1 MRIDWR
7 SPTALACLVDAHLS
21 RYPLMQPEDVY
32 KLLYQ
37 GILGPEHLISSPEE
51 FAARLQEEY
60 DVVFPEDVEPLWEAV
75 RPDGALGRV
84 NLRPF
89 KAKLGSP
96 AALARA
102 CLETAR
108 QVWGAPQDLREAW
121 ATFVSLCQ
129 PGRWIVFS
137 LPQVLELAVGLEE
150 RDYPAVHHSQRYAEA
165 YRPSYRLVGREWIC
179 PCRRD
184 GNAQHHKREPCSK
197 TD

>member
-1 MRIDWR
+1 MRIDWL
-7 SPTALACLVDAHLS
+7 SPPALACLLDSHLS

-60 DVVFPEDVEPLWEAV
+60 DAVFLEDAEPLWEAV

-89 KAKLGSP
+89 KAKSGSP
-96 AALARA
+96 AVLAHA

-108 QVWGAPQDLREAW
+108 QIWGTPQDLREAW
-121 ATFVSLCQ
+121 ATFVALCRS
-129 PGRWIVFS
+129 GRWTAFL
-137 LPQVLELAVGLEE
+137 LPQVLEVVTGLEE

-165 YRPSYRLVGREWIC
+165 YQPAYRLVGREWIC
-179 PCRRD
+179 L
-184 GNAQHHKREPCSK
+184 
-197 TD
+197 